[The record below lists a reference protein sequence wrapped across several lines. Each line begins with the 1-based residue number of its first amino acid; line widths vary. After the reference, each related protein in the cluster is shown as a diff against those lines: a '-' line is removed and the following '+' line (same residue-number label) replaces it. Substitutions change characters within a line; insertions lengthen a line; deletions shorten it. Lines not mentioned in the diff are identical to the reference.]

1 VGFGA
6 DASRVSWGLKL
17 AKTHKVATTW
27 WLLTHSRERVT
38 DWLIV
43 EGNTTGRKPVEVS
56 RVQHTGESHCG
67 YGDSMGAEQDF
78 IDEIIPRDGLSVAI
92 VHLVA
97 QRVKARI
104 LNFSP
109 QKFKF

>member
-1 VGFGA
+1 
-6 DASRVSWGLKL
+6 
-17 AKTHKVATTW
+17 
-27 WLLTHSRERVT
+27 
-38 DWLIV
+38 
-43 EGNTTGRKPVEVS
+43 
-56 RVQHTGESHCG
+56 
-67 YGDSMGAEQDF
+67 MGAEQDF